1 MRLPF
6 AKFESGAPLAPA
18 TACFQSG
25 SITVAPVQD
34 ADFHILCFCEV
45 ADMRF
50 KLEVADQLQRLY
62 EARKEVSSSLEDL
75 IQTSGTIISHRNSIS
90 STEIADIGLS
100 VAHSDLA
107 LSKAI
112 VEIMKVK
119 AALAAIGYEQ
129 AGGDLSTI
137 QWDNKDY
144 L

>member
-1 MRLPF
+1 
-6 AKFESGAPLAPA
+6 
-18 TACFQSG
+18 
-25 SITVAPVQD
+25 
-34 ADFHILCFCEV
+34 
-45 ADMRF
+45 MRF